1 MKKYILA
8 AVIAS
13 GALIGLPALAAPLAS
28 SSDLKAEVQSSA
40 VPVGHC
46 RYWSGGWGCEYRGGY
61 DGHSRHWSHRRHGS
75 GWQEGEGHSRH
86 FSHQR
91 HGSWKR
97 DF

>member
-8 AVIAS
+8 VAIAS

-28 SSDLKAEVQSSA
+28 SGGLQAQVQSG
-40 VPVGHC
+40 VEQVGHC
-46 RYWSGGWGCEYRGGY
+46 RYWSGGWHCESRGGY

-75 GWQEGEGHSRH
+75 GWEGDHSRH